1 MDKEYQEIIYNLG
14 GLMFFNLKKIK
25 RFFLFVSLSLIV
37 TSAFAKNANGTI
49 FEEEEIP
56 CEKLP
61 EAFTQYD
68 QDNQLYKY
76 SLRPTLTEIEKT
88 LKKFST
94 EKRVIQKELL
104 EMIANL
110 QNVKNM
116 ISDNEYSLVMQSD
129 NILFSME
136 ECLTDQE

>member
-1 MDKEYQEIIYNLG
+1 
-14 GLMFFNLKKIK
+14 MFFNLKKIK
-25 RFFLFVSLSLIV
+25 RFLLFVSLSLIV
-37 TSAFAKNANGTI
+37 TSAFAENAIDTASDSY
-49 FEEEEIP
+49 EEEEIP

-68 QDNQLYKY
+68 QNNQLYKY
-76 SLRPTLTEIEKT
+76 SLQPTLTEIEKT
-88 LKKFST
+88 LKKFSKD
-94 EKRVIQKELL
+94 KRVIQKELL

-116 ISDNEYSLVMQSD
+116 ISDNDYSLVMQYD

-136 ECLTDQE
+136 EWLTDQE